1 MIVKITC
8 ACNATFEIKDGTK
21 HPNIVIC
28 PNCGRSL
35 PDNATND
42 LFTALNSFSLFE
54 AKLNNIGLYEIEFSK

>member
-1 MIVKITC
+1 MIIRITC
-8 ACNATFEIKDGTK
+8 ACNAAFENKNGNR
-21 HPNIVIC
+21 HPDIVTC

-54 AKLNNIGLYEIEFSK
+54 AKLDNSGLYEIEILK